1 MPEPYFFLHVQDRQ
15 TDRVKNSTFSFFL
28 ITSDERQSTFFNHI
42 HILTCLFFLPF
53 SLQMYFFIGRAPLC
67 FICGLVEYICYC
79 YTFSKIYYLPFYGLV
94 CLVLNDLW
102 SCLIYCWWYQVW
114 HWIYNSSCII
124 VCLGTAF
131 LWEKNGLFFKSCLW
145 KLTKKVIGFLK

>member
-1 MPEPYFFLHVQDRQ
+1 MRFASFKHSSFTWFVICEKYMMLRMLLKGNIDKLWV
-15 TDRVKNSTFSFFL
+15 SIFSY
-28 ITSDERQSTFFNHI
+28 E
-42 HILTCLFFLPF
+42 
-53 SLQMYFFIGRAPLC
+53 QMFFIGRAPLC